1 MFADCDPQGGTVAA
15 RLGVAPAPGLT
26 TLATEGRHSCPPQ
39 LVDRHLQRVPQGV
52 DALLSPPAPEQA
64 SSALATLGGS
74 LPAALGHI
82 EGAVVADCGRAELGS
97 AASDLI
103 AAAAVVFLVVR
114 PTVEGVAHARARLD
128 ALGEAVLV
136 IIGERPYP
144 PHEVGAYLS
153 RPVAAVIADDPRG
166 ADALLGGKAD
176 GRSPLLR
183 SARVLAD
190 RAARRVPAGAAL

>member
-26 TLATEGRHSCPPQ
+26 SLATEGRHSCPPQ
-39 LVDRHLQRVPQGV
+39 LVDRHLQRLPQGV

-64 SSALATLGGS
+64 SSALATLGNS
-74 LPAALGHI
+74 LPAALGQV

-97 AASDLI
+97 AARDLI

-114 PTVEGVAHARARLD
+114 PTVDGVAHARARLA

-144 PHEVGAYLS
+144 SHEVGAYLA

-166 ADALLGGKAD
+166 ADALLDGKAD
-176 GRSPLLR
+176 TRTPLLR
-183 SARVLAD
+183 SVRVLAH
-190 RAARRVPAGAAL
+190 RAAQRVPAGAAS